1 MADKDPQ
8 DTEILAVICEA
19 GEGGLDPQKLI
30 DTLTGR
36 SYQLA
41 DVIEAL
47 QRAIERGKI
56 SLTGEG
62 MVISLMPELAHAA

>member
-8 DTEILAVICEA
+8 DTEILSVIRTSGA
-19 GEGGLDPQKLI
+19 DGIDPQKLI
-30 DTLTGR
+30 DALTGR
-36 SYQLA
+36 DYGLS

>member
-8 DTEILAVICEA
+8 DTEIMSVIHT
-19 GEGGLDPQKLI
+19 GGADGIDPQKLI
-30 DTLTGR
+30 DTLVGCNY
-36 SYQLA
+36 SLS

>member
-1 MADKDPQ
+1 MVDKDPQ
-8 DTEILAVICEA
+8 DVEIISVIRSGGDA
-19 GEGGLDPQKLI
+19 GFDPQALI
-30 DTLTGR
+30 DTLVSR
-36 SYQLA
+36 EYELA

-56 SLTGEG
+56 SLNGEG